1 MLFKLYESTIIP
13 EERFMK
19 KIAYFSLIMSFI
31 FLAGTVTT
39 VQAGPVKHEK
49 LRIYTDSFE
58 PLNYLDN
65 GRLTGLSAE
74 VVQELIKRTGTKADI
89 KVAAWEEGYKAV
101 MNKPGAALFSMA
113 MTPERKEMFRWVG
126 PIVIQDT
133 NFYAKKGANTGIVR
147 LEDAKKASKIV
158 VVKDYASEEQLKKAG
173 FTNLETVIT
182 EDAAIKKLLSGEAE
196 LFPSGNITMPSLL
209 KNNGATMSDVE
220 KVLNLSTNMGYIA
233 FSKGTSPELVA
244 MWQKKLDEMK
254 NDGIFRKIYAKWLP
268 AETPPE
274 IIQMVTEEY
283 PPVTFMKD
291 GKVTGFVTEI
301 VREISKRQGIPDNVR
316 LTSWDEAYNL
326 ALINP
331 NVVLFSC
338 ERTEKRE
345 KLFNWVG
352 PVGKNSSIFYAK
364 KGSGIKME
372 SLEDARKVAAIGT
385 VTSWFNEQDLKNRG
399 FTNLVSS
406 QLPAA
411 NVKKLMN
418 GEVQLCVFTDI
429 TVGDIVKS
437 AGYSMDDLEPV
448 ATLSSSYF
456 YIALSL
462 GTPQETIDK
471 WKSALDSIKT
481 DGTFEKIYLNYIPG
495 ADMTDLLSVE
505 GSSSYYPGEC
515 SGMSKLPP
523 KENELMEFVCSAK
536 ALALANMKK
545 LGKEAGLAATFKE
558 FDKQASDPEC
568 KAGKCRFQKG
578 ELYMYAYENEMKDGR
593 VVKIKCLAHGAK
605 PDMIGKDFFNAGFA
619 MKAYPQYGIKEQKDA
634 KFFQMVSDAA
644 YRKKGYSDGFVLFI
658 WPNPEDGNRIWLK
671 KGYSTKLTDTIWIGS
686 GIYIEKAG
694 Q

>member
-1 MLFKLYESTIIP
+1 
-13 EERFMK
+13 MK
-19 KIAYFSLIMSFI
+19 KLTYFLIMISLILFTGALS
-31 FLAGTVTT
+31 A
-39 VQAGPVKHEK
+39 VQAGTARQAK
-49 LRIYTDSFE
+49 LTIYTDSFE

-65 GRLTGLSAE
+65 GRLTGLAAE
-74 VVQELIKRTGTKADI
+74 VVQELVKRTKAKADI

-101 MNKPGAALFSMA
+101 MNQPDTALFSMA
-113 MTPERKEMFRWVG
+113 MTPERKPAFQWVG
-126 PIVIQDT
+126 PIAIQDT
-133 NFYAKKGANTGIVR
+133 NFYAKKGANTEIAR

-182 EDAAIKKLLSGEAE
+182 EDAAIKKFLSGEAE

-209 KNNGATMSDVE
+209 RNNGATMNDVE
-220 KVLNLSTNMGYIA
+220 KVMNLSTNMGYIA
-233 FSKGTSPELVA
+233 FSRGTSPKLVA
-244 MWQKKLDEMK
+244 LWQKKLDEMK
-254 NDGIFRKIYAKWLP
+254 TDGTFRKIYVKWLP
-268 AETPPE
+268 AEAPPE

-301 VREISKRQGIPDNVR
+301 VREITRRESIPDNIR

-331 NVVLFSC
+331 NVFLFSA
-338 ERTEKRE
+338 ERTEQRE
-345 KLFNWVG
+345 KLFKWVG

-364 KGSGIKME
+364 KGLGIKMD

-406 QLPAA
+406 QVPADS
-411 NVKKLMN
+411 VKKLMN
-418 GEVQLCVFTDI
+418 DEVKLCVLTDI
-429 TVGDIVKS
+429 TASDIVKS

-448 ATLSSSYF
+448 ATLSSTYF

-462 GTPQETIDK
+462 GTPMETIEK
-471 WKSALDSIKT
+471 FKSALAGIKS
-481 DGTFEKIYLNYIPG
+481 DGTFEKIYRSYIPG
-495 ADMTDLLSVE
+495 ADMTGLLNTKESA
-505 GSSSYYPGEC
+505 SYYPGEC
-515 SGMSKLPP
+515 GGMSKLPL
-523 KENELMEFVCSAK
+523 KEKELMEFVCNAK
-536 ALALANMKK
+536 AVALANMKK
-545 LGKEAGLAATFKE
+545 LGKEAGLAATFRE
-558 FDKQASDPEC
+558 FDRQASDPDC

-578 ELYMYAYENEMKDGR
+578 ELYMFAYENEIKDGR
-593 VVKIKCLAHGAK
+593 VVKIKCLAHGAN
-605 PDMIGKDFFNAGFA
+605 PSMIGKDFFNTGFA
-619 MKAYPQYGIKEQKDA
+619 MKAYPQYGIEEQKDA

-644 YRKKGYSDGFVLFI
+644 YRKNGYSDGFVLFT
-658 WPNPEDGNRIWLK
+658 WPNPSDGNRIWLK

-686 GIYIEKAG
+686 GIYIEKAD

>member
-1 MLFKLYESTIIP
+1 ML
-13 EERFMK
+13 
-19 KIAYFSLIMSFI
+19 
-31 FLAGTVTT
+31 LAGMASA
-39 VQAGPVKHEK
+39 VQAGNVRQEK
-49 LRIYTDSFE
+49 LKIYTDSFE

-65 GRLTGLSAE
+65 GRLTGLAAE
-74 VVQELIKRTGTKADI
+74 VVQELVKRTKTKADI

-101 MNKPGAALFSMA
+101 MNQTDTALFSMA
-113 MTPERKEMFRWVG
+113 MTPERKAMFQWVG

-133 NFYAKKGANTGIVR
+133 NFYAEKGANTGIVR
-147 LEDAKKASKIV
+147 LEDAKKSSKIV
-158 VVKDYASEEQLKKAG
+158 VVKDYASEELLRKEG

-182 EDAAIKKLLSGEAE
+182 ENAALKKLLSGEAE

-209 KNNGATMSDVE
+209 RNNGATMNDVE
-220 KVLNLSTNMGYIA
+220 KVMNLSTNMGYIA
-233 FSKGTSPELVA
+233 FSRGTSPRLVA
-244 MWQKKLDEMK
+244 LWQKKLDEMK
-254 NDGIFRKIYAKWLP
+254 TDGTFRKIYAKWLP

-301 VREISKRQGIPDNVR
+301 VREISKRERIPDNIR

-345 KLFNWVG
+345 KLFQWVG

-364 KGSGIKME
+364 KGSGIKMN

-385 VTSWFNEQDLKNRG
+385 VTSWFNEQDLRNRG

-406 QLPAA
+406 QLPADSIR
-411 NVKKLMN
+411 KLMN
-418 GEVQLCVFTDI
+418 GEVQLCVITDI
-429 TVGDIVKS
+429 TAGEIVKS
-437 AGYSMDDLEPV
+437 AGYSMDDIEPI

-462 GTPQETIDK
+462 GTPKETIDK
-471 WKSALDSIKT
+471 FKSALTGIKT
-481 DGTFEKIYLNYIPG
+481 DGTFEKIYLSYIPG
-495 ADMTDLLSVE
+495 ADMTGLIDTKESA
-505 GSSSYYPGEC
+505 SYYPGEC
-515 SGMSKLPP
+515 SDMSKLPA
-523 KENELMEFVCSAK
+523 KEREVMEFVCNAK

-558 FDKQASDPEC
+558 FDRQASDPEC

-578 ELYMYAYENEMKDGR
+578 ELYMYAYENEMKDGS
-593 VVKIKCLAHGAK
+593 VVKIKCLAHGAN
-605 PDMIGKDFFNAGFA
+605 PSMIGKDFFNAGFP
-619 MKAYPQYGIKEQKDA
+619 MKSYPQYGIEEQKDA
-634 KFFQMVSDAA
+634 KFFRMVSDAA
-644 YRKKGYSDGFVLFI
+644 YRKNGYTDGFVLFV
-658 WPNPEDGNRIWLK
+658 WPNPVDGNRIWLK